1 MNQLE
6 LDAYDWKL
14 LNALQSNARLS
25 NVALSEQVNL
35 SPSQCSR
42 RLQRLEQS
50 QLIQAYNTQLNSL
63 ALGFDVTAFIS
74 VTLNTGQASAREQFQ
89 QHISTLDT
97 VLECYAVTGE
107 CDYWLRVIARDLP
120 SLSEFLNQEI
130 GALEAVRDIRSTVVL
145 NKIKQRH
152 CVPLP
157 EVD

>member
-50 QLIQAYNTQLNSL
+50 KLIEAYNTHLNAS
-63 ALGFDVTAFIS
+63 ALGFHIIAFIS
-74 VTLNTGQASAREQFQ
+74 VTLDTGKPDARQAFQ
-89 QHISTLDT
+89 DHINQVDT
-97 VLECYAVTGE
+97 VLECYSVTGE
-107 CDYWLRVIARDLP
+107 CDYWLRVIAPDLP
-120 SLSEFLNQEI
+120 ALSNFLNNE
-130 GALEAVRDIRSTVVL
+130 LSLLTAVRDISSTVVL
-145 NKIKQRH
+145 NQIKRCH
-152 CVPLP
+152 NVPLP
-157 EVD
+157 NTD